1 VYLGPFAHLRQ
12 DVTLGDNT
20 RVGNFV
26 EMKKS
31 KLGAA
36 SKASHLAYVGDAT
49 VGKDVNI
56 GAGVITANYDG
67 THKHET
73 HIEDDAFIGTNST
86 LIAPVRVEKGAF
98 VAAGSTI
105 TDDVP
110 AEGLA
115 IARGRQVVK
124 EGRAPHRKKKA

>member
-1 VYLGPFAHLRQ
+1 MGVGPSVSAGKNSQSIVVVCGWTSAVPFIVATGELA
-12 DVTLGDNT
+12 GDTMDNDDA
-20 RVGNFV
+20 VV
-26 EMKKS
+26 H
-31 KLGAA
+31 AA
-36 SKASHLAYVGDAT
+36 FSPDT
-49 VGKDVNI
+49 NI
-56 GAGVITANYDG
+56 VATANYDG
-67 THKHET
+67 TNKHET
-73 HIEDDAFIGTNST
+73 HVEDDAFIGTNST

-124 EGRAPHRKKKA
+124 EGRAPHRKKK

>member
-1 VYLGPFAHLRQ
+1 
-12 DVTLGDNT
+12 
-20 RVGNFV
+20 
-26 EMKKS
+26 
-31 KLGAA
+31 
-36 SKASHLAYVGDAT
+36 
-49 VGKDVNI
+49 
-56 GAGVITANYDG
+56 
-67 THKHET
+67 
-73 HIEDDAFIGTNST
+73 
-86 LIAPVRVEKGAF
+86 VEKGAF